1 MILTGTMKEIV
12 SQLNL
17 LRKLFPS
24 MTLWKMQC
32 YVRYA
37 RLDYILDKQLKE
49 LGSIGERK

>member
-1 MILTGTMKEIV
+1 MIIKGTIQEV
-12 SQLNL
+12 QAQLNL

-49 LGSIGERK
+49 LERSIKE